1 MLKQAFSSVNLN
13 RSLTRMVRQF
23 SNSNL
28 GVIEVHSKKTINN
41 IDDVP
46 KVEEYTRSLTENVK
60 NFDGFLNC
68 EHKYKYHAIGSG
80 DTTVTCLTKSYWK
93 GLEYWNKWVVSKE
106 RNALDEEGEFQN
118 LFDKVE
124 HEVYYK
130 KPETPFGV
138 I

>member
-1 MLKQAFSSVNLN
+1 MLKQAFSSVKLN

-23 SNSNL
+23 SSF

-46 KVEEYTRSLTENVK
+46 KIEEYTCALTESVQ
-60 NFDGFLNC
+60 NFEGFISC
-68 EHKYKYHAIGSG
+68 EHKYKYREIVLG
-80 DTTVTCLTKSYWK
+80 DTTVTCLTKSYWED
-93 GLEYWNKWVVSKE
+93 LDNWNKWLTSEE

-124 HEVYYK
+124 HEVYYT
-130 KPETPFGV
+130 KPDTPYGV